1 MPRSFSPS
9 RRQPRS
15 STPDPRDGRG
25 SRQLSRSRLWG
36 LLLGYAA
43 GLRNVVD
50 KNDLRT
56 LITFVTSFAAP
67 CALFTTIARA
77 SLPLVRDQGKV
88 VLVLAA
94 VYLAIYALMYFS
106 ARQFGKLTAADS
118 SVLSLTLA
126 FPNAPAIGV
135 PLIPAV
141 YGNGSA
147 VSVAIAIAV
156 GAATISPITLAILA
170 SNTRDQDRPSALVR
184 LRVSLWDAIRTPVVW
199 VPILSVLVVAV
210 NLVVPGY
217 VDKSLTIFGTAIA
230 GTALFLSGLLVSAQ
244 RFNLSWSVGWSVF
257 GKTLL
262 QPALCLGVARVVGL
276 PLEQTRNV
284 VLITAIPCG
293 FFGVVFG
300 KRFHATP
307 AVAGSSLTASTV
319 AGIFT
324 LPGWI
329 VLLSHL
335 Q

>member
-1 MPRSFSPS
+1 MVEILANSLVPVF
-9 RRQPRS
+9 
-15 STPDPRDGRG
+15 G
-25 SRQLSRSRLWG
+25 G

-50 KNDLRT
+50 NKDLRT
-56 LITFVTSFAAP
+56 LITFVMSFAAP
-67 CALFTTIARA
+67 CALFTTIVRVPH
-77 SLPLVRDQGKV
+77 PLLGDQSKV

-106 ARQFGKLTAADS
+106 ARRIGKLTAADS

-147 VSVAIAIAV
+147 VSVAVAIAV
-156 GAATISPITLAILA
+156 GAATISPITLAILE
-170 SNTRDQDRPSALVR
+170 SNTRDHDRPSALAR
-184 LRVSLWDAIRTPVVW
+184 LRVSLWSAIRRPVVW
-199 VPILSVLVVAV
+199 APILGVLVVAV
-210 NLVVPGY
+210 NLVVPSY

-230 GTALFLSGLLVSAQ
+230 GTALFLTGLLVSAQ
-244 RFNLSWSVGWSVF
+244 RFNLSWSVGWSVL

-300 KRFHATP
+300 KSLHATP
-307 AVAGSSLTASTV
+307 AVASSSLIASTV
-319 AGIFT
+319 VGIFT